1 MKRLIA
7 VFLILVLTLSCA
19 ACQETGTTPTTEAP
33 ATTLPTE
40 PSWSLP
46 DVTVANPATYVL
58 LGISDGEGNYISL
71 TAYDNGEGQA
81 CVEYVGDVKKVG
93 TFDLSVLHGI
103 TAELESVGLKKLNG
117 QNIYKEGLASANMY
131 VSYAD
136 GAYLSADYSG
146 TVPKEF
152 TDGYEALDAY
162 FQKLVAHLPVYVPE
176 PLVMGEVDEAALAE
190 LRQILA
196 ASGLEPLDMFSIS
209 DVPMDDYFPNAMGL
223 SGTAGI
229 TRGTSCAPLMSA
241 VAYSFV
247 IATAEENADIDAI
260 SKDFSEH
267 IDWNRWVCVSADNAL
282 IAQKGN
288 MILCLVSSGDL
299 YTQTAQAILASGWT
313 ELQTCKR

>member
-7 VFLILVLTLSCA
+7 VFLVLVLLLSCA
-19 ACQETGTTPTTEAP
+19 ACQEAGTTPTTEVP
-33 ATTLPTE
+33 TTTLPTE

-58 LGISDGEGNYISL
+58 LGISDEEGNYISL
-71 TAYDNGEGQA
+71 TAYDDGEGQA
-81 CVEYVGDVKKVG
+81 RVEYVGDVKKVG

-103 TAELESVGLKKLNG
+103 TAELDSAGFKKLNG
-117 QNIYKEGLASANMY
+117 QSIYKEGLASANMY

-146 TVPKEF
+146 TIPTEF
-152 TDGYEALDAY
+152 TDSYEALDAY

-176 PLVMGEVDEAALAE
+176 PIVMGEVDEAALAE

-229 TRGTSCAPLMSA
+229 ARGTSCAPLMSA

-247 IATAEENADIDAI
+247 IATVEENADIAAI
-260 SKDFSEH
+260 SRDFSEN

-299 YTQTAQAILASGWT
+299 YTQTAQAILANGWT